1 MSVSDLIRIPIKPE
15 RTTTRR
21 APKKAPNWHLTSQE
35 SMEFI
40 EESNKRTEEKQSK
53 KEKEDKIKK
62 EAVKQAT
69 TVENQAKKKK
79 K

>member
-1 MSVSDLIRIPIKPE
+1 MIRIPVKPK

-21 APKKAPNWHLTSQE
+21 APQKVPNWHLTSQE

-40 EESNKRTEEKQSK
+40 AESNKRTEEKQSK
-53 KEKEDKIKK
+53 KDKEDKIKK
-62 EAVKQAT
+62 EAVKQARR
-69 TVENQAKKKK
+69 VANQAKKKK